1 MLDDRTSDSQI
12 EAARIAGEM
21 RKNGE
26 AMDERLR
33 QRLWSYAYYAAL
45 LSGER
50 RVRFM
55 SALSD
60 KDNVATFRWL
70 FPEDQ
75 VRADRRNL
83 WRFFLA
89 SLEQAA
95 GERETALTRYEAL
108 RADLLRTRASG
119 SMLDATMAAIK
130 QLQRP

>member
-1 MLDDRTSDSQI
+1 MATPSGLV
-12 EAARIAGEM
+12 
-21 RKNGE
+21 
-26 AMDERLR
+26 RLR

-50 RVRFM
+50 RERFM
-55 SALSD
+55 SALNN

-89 SLEQAA
+89 SMEQAA
-95 GERETALTRYEAL
+95 GEHDAALTRYEAL
-108 RADLLRTRASG
+108 RADLQRTRASG
-119 SMLDATMAAIK
+119 AMLDATMAAIK